1 MLLGYSLHW
10 SHGVAPARIASGL
23 WGQWYRHFVALF
35 LLLCLA
41 VLLALSR
48 VGGLSVGVLGL
59 GFADA
64 SVILLCVTL
73 SVGPAVRLRP
83 GLSPVMTWR
92 RHLGI
97 AVAAGAVMHIL
108 AFEALDLLALPKLFL
123 DQVDGQIVLQ
133 KDEVAA
139 SSWIGLTAL
148 VYVIVLG
155 ITSNDFSQRLLG
167 RAWKRVHGQS
177 HTLFVLAVIHAALAL
192 YVLEESKGVLF
203 PYALWIGAATTLGLQ
218 LADFIAAVRQ
228 SRDRKST
235 PGIIGKSK

>member
-1 MLLGYSLHW
+1 MLLGYSLHRFQ
-10 SHGVAPARIASGL
+10 GTAPARVVSGL
-23 WGQWYRHFVALF
+23 WGQWYRHFIALS

-41 VLLALSR
+41 VLFALSR
-48 VGGLSVGVLGL
+48 GGELSIGVLGL

-73 SVGPAVRLRP
+73 SIGPAVRLRP
-83 GLSPVMTWR
+83 GLSPIMTWR

-97 AVAAGAVMHIL
+97 AVVAGALMHIL

-123 DQVDGQIVLQ
+123 DQVDGRIVLQ

-139 SSWIGLTAL
+139 ASWIGLTAL
-148 VYVIVLG
+148 VYVTVLG

-167 RAWKRVHGQS
+167 RAWKQVHGQS
-177 HTLFVLAVIHAALAL
+177 HTLFVLAVIHSALAL

-203 PYALWIGAATTLGLQ
+203 PYALWMGIATTLGLQ
-218 LADFIAAVRQ
+218 LADFVATVRQ
-228 SRDRKST
+228 SRKRKANA
-235 PGIIGKSK
+235 

>member
-1 MLLGYSLHW
+1 MLLGYSLHRFQ
-10 SHGVAPARIASGL
+10 GTAPARVVSGL
-23 WGQWYRHFVALF
+23 WGQWYRHFIALS

-41 VLLALSR
+41 VLFVLSR
-48 VGGLSVGVLGL
+48 GGELSIGVLGL

-73 SVGPAVRLRP
+73 SIGPAVRLRP
-83 GLSPVMTWR
+83 GLSPIMTWR

-97 AVAAGAVMHIL
+97 AVVAGALMHIL

-123 DQVDGQIVLQ
+123 DQVDGRIVLQ

-139 SSWIGLTAL
+139 ASWIGLTAL
-148 VYVIVLG
+148 VYVTVLG

-167 RAWKRVHGQS
+167 RAWKQVHGQS
-177 HTLFVLAVIHAALAL
+177 HTLFVLAVIHSALAV

-203 PYALWIGAATTLGLQ
+203 PYALWMGIATTLGLQ
-218 LADFIAAVRQ
+218 LADFVATVRQ
-228 SRDRKST
+228 SRKRKANA
-235 PGIIGKSK
+235 

>member
-1 MLLGYSLHW
+1 MLLGYSLHRFQ
-10 SHGVAPARIASGL
+10 GTAPARVVSGL
-23 WGQWYRHFVALF
+23 WGQWYRHFIALF

-41 VLLALSR
+41 VLFALSR
-48 VGGLSVGVLGL
+48 GGELSIGVLGL

-73 SVGPAVRLRP
+73 SIGPAVRLRP
-83 GLSPVMTWR
+83 GLYPIMTWR

-97 AVAAGAVMHIL
+97 AVVAGALMHIL

-123 DQVDGQIVLQ
+123 DQVDGRIVLQ

-139 SSWIGLTAL
+139 ASWIGLTAL
-148 VYVIVLG
+148 VYVTVLG

-167 RAWKRVHGQS
+167 RAWKQVHGQS
-177 HTLFVLAVIHAALAL
+177 HTLFVLAVIHSALAV

-203 PYALWIGAATTLGLQ
+203 PYALWMGIATTLGLQ
-218 LADFIAAVRQ
+218 LADFVATVRQ
-228 SRDRKST
+228 SRKRKANA
-235 PGIIGKSK
+235 